1 MSFVKADGSG
11 PGWRVGLIGV
21 GVADNGHPYPYR
33 EVGDPDGPRRR
44 VRTGDTGSGDPAFRV
59 TLRVGGAL

>member
-1 MSFVKADGSG
+1 MSFVKAAGSG

-33 EVGDPDGPRRR
+33 EVGDPDGWAAEAGKDGGHRIGGPGLQ
-44 VRTGDTGSGDPAFRV
+44 GDVAGW
-59 TLRVGGAL
+59 

>member
-1 MSFVKADGSG
+1 M
-11 PGWRVGLIGV
+11 IGV